1 MYEKDDVV
9 APEPSFAGMDLVVII
24 LLMLHGEDTLT
35 ERRIRARLPDLF
47 QRGVMSMLFANK
59 VALITGGARGIGKA
73 TALKL
78 AQAGCDI
85 AIVYYNSSDEAQTL
99 VQDISDMGRQAI
111 ALQANVA
118 DHQSVK
124 EMFAQFRQHF
134 NQLHFLIS
142 NAASGVLKPAL
153 KMSTKHWRWCLE
165 TNALALN
172 HLVTAGRELMPSGG
186 RVIAL
191 SSLGAER
198 AIPNYAF
205 IGASKAALEALV
217 RSLALE
223 LAEYGITA
231 NTISAGVVDTDALKH
246 FPNREQLL
254 DEYQAHSLAARPL
267 TPADVAN
274 AVYLLCQP
282 EADMINAHTLFV
294 DAGYSRVG

>member
-1 MYEKDDVV
+1 
-9 APEPSFAGMDLVVII
+9 
-24 LLMLHGEDTLT
+24 
-35 ERRIRARLPDLF
+35 
-47 QRGVMSMLFANK
+47 MSLNFVDK

-78 AQAGCDI
+78 AQAGADI
-85 AIVYYNSSDEAQTL
+85 AIVYYNSSDEAQKL
-99 VQDISDMGRQAI
+99 VAEINKLGRKAV

-118 DHQSVK
+118 DHASVK
-124 EMFAQFRQHF
+124 ELFAQFGETF
-134 NQLHFLIS
+134 NSLDFLIS

-153 KMSTKHWRWCLE
+153 KMSTKHWRWCME

-172 HLVTAGRELMPSGG
+172 HLVTEGRPFMRKGG

-217 RSLALE
+217 RSLSLE
-223 LAEYGITA
+223 LAGDGVTV

-254 DEYQAHSLAARPL
+254 DEYQAHALADRPL
-267 TPADVAN
+267 TPQDVAN
-274 AVYLLCQP
+274 AVYLLCLP
-282 EADMINAHTLFV
+282 EAAMINAHTLFV
-294 DAGYSRVG
+294 DAGYSRIG

>member
-1 MYEKDDVV
+1 MSAV
-9 APEPSFAGMDLVVII
+9 FAG
-24 LLMLHGEDTLT
+24 
-35 ERRIRARLPDLF
+35 
-47 QRGVMSMLFANK
+47 K
-59 VALITGGARGIGKA
+59 VGLITGGARGIGKA

-78 AQAGCDI
+78 AESGSDI
-85 AIVYYNSSDEAQTL
+85 AIVYYNSSDEALNL
-99 VQDISDMGRQAI
+99 VKEIQNMGRKAI

-118 DHQSVK
+118 DQQSVK
-124 EMFAQFRQHF
+124 EMFTLYAEQFDR
-134 NQLHFLIS
+134 LDFLIS

-153 KMSTKHWRWCLE
+153 KMSTKHWRWCME

-172 HLVTAGRELMPSGG
+172 HLVTEAIGLMPKGG

-217 RSLALE
+217 RSLSLE
-223 LAEYGITA
+223 LAVHGITV
-231 NTISAGVVDTDALKH
+231 NTVSAGVVDTDALKH

-254 DEYQAHSLAARPL
+254 DEYQAHALADRPL
-267 TPADVAN
+267 TPQDVAD
-274 AVYLLCQP
+274 AVYLLCRP
-282 EADMINAHTLFV
+282 EAAMINAHTLFV

>member
-1 MYEKDDVV
+1 
-9 APEPSFAGMDLVVII
+9 
-24 LLMLHGEDTLT
+24 
-35 ERRIRARLPDLF
+35 
-47 QRGVMSMLFANK
+47 MSLQFANR
-59 VALITGGARGIGKA
+59 VALITGGARGIGQA

-78 AQAGCDI
+78 AQAGADV
-85 AIVYYNSSDEAQTL
+85 AIVYYNSSDEAQAL
-99 VQDISDMGRQAI
+99 VSQLQNMGRQAVAI
-111 ALQANVA
+111 QANVA

-124 EMFAQFRQHF
+124 DMVAQFSQSF
-134 NQLHFLIS
+134 NRLDFLIS
-142 NAASGVLKPAL
+142 NAASGVLKSAL
-153 KMSTKHWRWCLE
+153 TMSTKHWRWCLE

-172 HLVTAGRELMPSGG
+172 HLVVEGRSLMSAGG

-223 LAEYGITA
+223 LAPQGITV
-231 NTISAGVVDTDALKH
+231 NTVSAGVVDTDALKH

-254 DEYQAHSLAARPL
+254 EEYQAHSLAGRPL

-274 AVYLLCQP
+274 AIYLLCLP
-282 EADMINAHTLFV
+282 ESAMINAHTLFV
-294 DAGYSRVG
+294 DAGYSKIG

>member
-1 MYEKDDVV
+1 M
-9 APEPSFAGMDLVVII
+9 SLIFAD
-24 LLMLHGEDTLT
+24 
-35 ERRIRARLPDLF
+35 
-47 QRGVMSMLFANK
+47 K

-85 AIVYYNSSDEAQTL
+85 AIVYYNSSDEANDL
-99 VQDISDMGRQAI
+99 VNELTAMGRKAV

-124 EMFAQFRQHF
+124 DMFAQFRNHF
-134 NQLHFLIS
+134 GQLHFLIS

-153 KMSTKHWRWCLE
+153 TMSTKHWRWCME

-172 HLVTAGRELMPSGG
+172 HLVSEGRELMPAGG

-217 RSLALE
+217 RSLSLE

-231 NTISAGVVDTDALKH
+231 NTVSAGVVDTDALKH

-254 DEYQAHSLAARPL
+254 DEYQAHALADRPL

-274 AVYLLCQP
+274 AVFLLCLP
-282 EADMINAHTLFV
+282 EAAMINAHTLFV